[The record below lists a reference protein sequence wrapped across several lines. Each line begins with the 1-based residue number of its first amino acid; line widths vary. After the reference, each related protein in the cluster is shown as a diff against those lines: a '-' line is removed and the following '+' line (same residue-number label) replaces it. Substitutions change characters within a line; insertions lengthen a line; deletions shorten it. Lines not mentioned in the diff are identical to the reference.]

1 MDFKRRDLL
10 IEVKDLHFTHPHY
23 MESAQ
28 TYLLRALLILPRP
41 NVASREEVRI
51 LESTERGELIGK
63 KAEFHEKALFKQTVE
78 GPFAIGLQLSEAV
91 AEDSFAAIIGEI
103 VSSTVETA
111 GSLLAARA
119 IPILRSGIRT
129 SAGFFA
135 GRLKDKDPVII
146 AEDINQV
153 APGRQP
159 HPDLEPDRSGDPEK
173 TRPEKRHQSHEK
185 AAGKGHLA
193 RGRGCGHGRDS
204 IDLFQLTGKRPGA
217 RIRN

>member
-1 MDFKRRDLL
+1 M
-10 IEVKDLHFTHPHY
+10 
-23 MESAQ
+23 
-28 TYLLRALLILPRP
+28 
-41 NVASREEVRI
+41 
-51 LESTERGELIGK
+51 
-63 KAEFHEKALFKQTVE
+63 E

-153 APGRQP
+153 ALAGSHSLTLNLTAVETLKKRVPKRGT
-159 HPDLEPDRSGDPEK
+159 K
-173 TRPEKRHQSHEK
+173 ATRKPPAKVILREGEVV
-185 AAGKGHLA
+185 ATAE
-193 RGRGCGHGRDS
+193 
-204 IDLFQLTGKRPGA
+204 IQLTYFS
-217 RIRN
+217 

>member
-23 MESAQ
+23 MDEAQ

-51 LESTERGELIGK
+51 LESTEGGEMIGRE
-63 KAEFHEKALFKQTVE
+63 AEFHDKTLFKQTVE
-78 GPFAIGLQLSEAV
+78 GPFAVGLQLSEAV
-91 AEDSFAAIIGEI
+91 AEDSFAAILGEI

-129 SAGFFA
+129 SARFFA
-135 GRLKDKDPVII
+135 GRLNDKDPVII

-153 APGRQP
+153 TQAGNHTLTLNLKAVETLKKSSPKRGP
-159 HPDLEPDRSGDPEK
+159 K
-173 TRPEKRHQSHEK
+173 ATRKPPAKVILREGEVV
-185 AAGKGHLA
+185 ATAE
-193 RGRGCGHGRDS
+193 
-204 IDLFQLTGKRPGA
+204 IQLTYFS
-217 RIRN
+217 

>member
-153 APGRQP
+153 ALAGSHTLTLNLTAVETLKKRVPKRGT
-159 HPDLEPDRSGDPEK
+159 K
-173 TRPEKRHQSHEK
+173 ATRKPPAKVILREGEVV
-185 AAGKGHLA
+185 ATAE
-193 RGRGCGHGRDS
+193 
-204 IDLFQLTGKRPGA
+204 IQLTYFS
-217 RIRN
+217 

>member
-1 MDFKRRDLL
+1 MDFKRRDLF

-51 LESTERGELIGK
+51 LESIEGGELIGK
-63 KAEFHEKALFKQTVE
+63 DAEFHEKALFKQTVE

-129 SAGFFA
+129 SARFFA

-153 APGRQP
+153 ALAGNHTLTLNLTAVETLKKSVPKRGT
-159 HPDLEPDRSGDPEK
+159 K
-173 TRPEKRHQSHEK
+173 ATRKPPAKVILRESEVV
-185 AAGKGHLA
+185 ATAE
-193 RGRGCGHGRDS
+193 
-204 IDLFQLTGKRPGA
+204 IQLTYFS
-217 RIRN
+217 